1 MITTL
6 HPNAAP
12 EMQAILVVSFGT
24 SYAET
29 RAKTIDAT
37 ETRIAEAYP
46 GYDIR
51 RAFTS
56 KMIIKVLRDRDGMMV
71 DTPEEAL
78 KKLYEEGYSKV
89 IVQPLH
95 IINGSEYHDTL
106 VVCEKYRR
114 GFSQF
119 SVGTALLN
127 STEDYRQVC
136 EIFMKHSPS
145 LNPGEALLLMGHGS
159 VHSANAA
166 YPALDYTFKQLGY
179 ADVHVGTVE
188 GYPELPEVM
197 ALMAP
202 KQYRKIY
209 LMPLMLVAGDHA
221 QNDMASDEEDSWK
234 TLLEA
239 EGYAAEP
246 ILIGMG
252 EMPEIQDLYVTHLD
266 QAMARLAGVND

>member
-1 MITTL
+1 MITEK
-6 HPNAAP
+6 HPTACP

-56 KMIIKVLRDRDGMMV
+56 KMIIKVLRERDNMIV

-106 VVCEKYRR
+106 VICHKYRK
-114 GFSQF
+114 GFEHF

-127 STEDYRQVC
+127 TTADYKQVADILVKHGPELKED
-136 EIFMKHSPS
+136 
-145 LNPGEALLLMGHGS
+145 EALLLMGHGS

-166 YPALDYTFKQLGY
+166 YPALDYTFKQMGHKH
-179 ADVHVGTVE
+179 VHVGTVE

-197 ALMAP
+197 EMMAP
-202 KQYRKIY
+202 YQYKRIY
-209 LMPLMLVAGDHA
+209 MMPLMLVAGDHA

-234 TLLEA
+234 TILEQQ
-239 EGYAAEP
+239 GYEAVP
-246 ILIGMG
+246 MLIGMG
-252 EMPEIQDLYVTHLD
+252 EMPEIQALYVDHLE
-266 QAMARLAGVND
+266 QAMAKLK